1 MKFIKRISSFTRKE
15 VGKHIKDFN
24 QSPNET
30 IAEDV
35 LRKQKEKFSLHGD
48 DSPDFNYDKD
58 NIAVTIKSN
67 NEVKSDYADSLTR
80 QYRDY
85 QETRNTDRVKKIIA
99 KKLTIAT
106 KKFGEART
114 QLTAPSNIKI
124 KTLINKEQD
133 ILDKRIIGGDTSLN
147 LTSSNKNTSSGASS
161 LFEARKQRIRNALSS
176 RVKKVRTFIRSDN
189 QIDLDPRQGYLKSF
203 EPSRI
208 EIGKYT
214 AKKRLAFFNKN
225 NDYDGVFNKAEQ
237 LSHKAFVLNRAFN
250 TKKNLTTKNI
260 LTPFGRQVAAKETK
274 LKLSA
279 FKISDKNTNKF
290 SKKINRKLGIEPMSN
305 VDKYTQLDIDRSKM
319 SVDSRVQPAEGFL
332 SNPNAGVEVS
342 FPISDVKT
350 PFKHYIEDIDK
361 RWPTLT
367 KRQKDQHNKAVK
379 NLEEHHKKVLPESY
393 FKVTK
398 YIPKYPEASLS
409 MDKQKEIAKYWTKS
423 KKDLIFKKN
432 LIPNKDINKAVQL
445 SSDFEI
451 PRSSWD
457 KIQAGGRA
465 TKTHNYHQIKQPKN
479 IIGQQN
485 MKMINLYKEKTK
497 LIIRF
502 PKSSNQFTNIRK
514 FGRNKSYGKYSK
526 FKITD
531 K

>member
-1 MKFIKRISSFTRKE
+1 MKFIKRIPSFTKKE
-15 VGKHIKDFN
+15 VSKHIKDFN

-106 KKFGEART
+106 RKFGEART

-124 KTLINKEQD
+124 KTLINKEQN
-133 ILDKRIIGGDTSLN
+133 ILDARIIGGDTSLN

-189 QIDLDPRQGYLKSF
+189 QINLDPKQGYLKSF

-214 AKKRLAFFNKN
+214 AKKRLASFNRLS
-225 NDYDGVFNKAEQ
+225 DYEDVYNKKEK
-237 LSHKAFVLNRAFN
+237 LSQKAFILNRAFN
-250 TKKNLTTKNI
+250 IKKNLTTKNI

-290 SKKINRKLGIEPMSN
+290 SKKLNRRLGIEPMSN

-319 SVDSRVQPAEGFL
+319 SVDSRVLPEEAFL
-332 SNPNAGVEVS
+332 SNPNARVEVS
-342 FPISDVKT
+342 YPISNLKT
-350 PFKHYIEDIDK
+350 PFKYDIEDIDK
-361 RWPTLT
+361 RWSTLT
-367 KRQKDQHNKAVK
+367 KRQKDQFNKAAMNQSEHNKK
-379 NLEEHHKKVLPESY
+379 FESEY
-393 FKVTK
+393 SFKATK
-398 YIPKYPEASLS
+398 YFPKKPEASLS
-409 MDKQKEIAKYWTKS
+409 MDKQKEIAKWWPGT
-423 KKDLIFKKN
+423 KKN
-432 LIPNKDINKAVQL
+432 FTSNEDVN
-445 SSDFEI
+445 F
-451 PRSSWD
+451 PRSSRD

-465 TKTHNYHQIKQPKN
+465 PKTHNYHQIKQPRTL
-479 IIGQQN
+479 IGQQN

-497 LIIRF
+497 IIIR
-502 PKSSNQFTNIRK
+502 PQESNNQFTNTRK
-514 FGRNKSYGKYSK
+514 FSRNKSYGKYSK